1 MKIRMMIII
10 VTKVAL
16 CQDLNLQVKGLA
28 TDIGVEPDSTD
39 SKQRYDNNP
48 KIEFNNIFPG
58 QEKVTEKQPEDISQ
72 TASNLFLSTF
82 MGAQRTEAP
91 VVRSTLSKMVVV
103 TMASNNLQE
112 ETRGNFNLSKKFKY
126 PCVISPVETISS
138 STGSS

>member
-1 MKIRMMIII
+1 M
-10 VTKVAL
+10 
-16 CQDLNLQVKGLA
+16 
-28 TDIGVEPDSTD
+28 
-39 SKQRYDNNP
+39 
-48 KIEFNNIFPG
+48 
-58 QEKVTEKQPEDISQ
+58 TEKQPEDISQ

-112 ETRGNFNLSKKFKY
+112 ETRGNFNLSKKFKN
-126 PCVISPVETISS
+126 PCVISPVETVSS